1 MHLYGLYLI
10 ETPEDAA
17 LCEESG
23 IFEFI
28 LEEIECE
35 NCAMAIG
42 PLEDAFIP
50 CSVLSGTAGEAWPV
64 CVDCIAPMIFPGD
77 WAEIDI
83 EVGFDFPG

>member
-1 MHLYGLYLI
+1 MYGLFLI

-23 IFEFI
+23 IYEF
-28 LEEIECE
+28 LLDEIECE

-42 PLEDAFIP
+42 PLADAFVP
-50 CSVLSGTAGEAWPV
+50 CAVLSGSAGEAWPV

-77 WAEIDI
+77 WSEISIEANFDI
-83 EVGFDFPG
+83 PG